1 MAIYI
6 DQHTQVLI
14 QGITGRQGTFHAWQM
29 VKYGTKVVAG
39 VSPGKGGQK
48 IDDIPVYNTVAEAVN
63 DQPIDASILFVPAA
77 SAKDGAFE
85 AMAAGVKLLVL
96 LPEHIP
102 IHDAM
107 AIVNYAKC
115 KGTTVIGPNTFGVV
129 SSGKCK
135 IGIPPNQYFVPG
147 PVGVVARSGTLSY
160 EIVGA
165 MAAERLGTTTV
176 VGLGGDRVVGLNFI
190 DVLKEFQK
198 DPETKVI
205 VLVGEIGGTAEE
217 EAAAY
222 IKEHITKP
230 VVAYLAGKSAPAGK
244 RMGHAGA
251 IIERGMGTFEGKVK
265 ALNAVG
271 VDVAT
276 LSFEVPELVKKALNK
291 KIAFGA

>member
-6 DQHTQVLI
+6 NENTKVLV
-14 QGITGRQGTFHAWQM
+14 QGITGNQGTFHTRQM

-39 VSPGKGGQK
+39 TSPGKGGQK
-48 IDDIPVYNTVAEAVN
+48 VDDIPVFNSVAEAMQN
-63 DQPIDASILFVPAA
+63 TQIDASILFVPAA
-77 SAKDGAFE
+77 FAKDGAFE
-85 AMAAGVKLLVL
+85 AINAGVKVLVM

-102 IHDAM
+102 VHDAM
-107 AIVNYAKC
+107 AIMNYARA
-115 KGTTVIGPNTFGVV
+115 KGTTIIGPNTFGLV

-135 IGIPPNQYFVPG
+135 IGIMPNQYFIPG

-160 EIVGA
+160 EIVGS
-165 MAAERLGTTTV
+165 MANAGLGTTTV

-190 DVLKEFQK
+190 DVLPEFEK
-198 DPETKVI
+198 DPETKAI

-222 IKEHITKP
+222 IKQYISKP
-230 VVAYLAGKSAPAGK
+230 VVAYLAGKSAPPGK

-271 VDVAT
+271 VEVAS
-276 LSFEVPELVKKALNK
+276 LSFEVPELVKKVLK
-291 KIAFGA
+291 

>member
-6 DQHTQVLI
+6 DEHTHVLI
-14 QGITGRQGTFHAWQM
+14 QGITGNQGAFHARQM
-29 VKYGTKVVAG
+29 VEYGTKVAAG

-48 IDDIPVYNTVAEAVN
+48 IEGIPVYHTVGEAMEHHR
-63 DQPIDASILFVPAA
+63 IHASILFVPAA
-77 SAKDGAFE
+77 FAKDGAFE
-85 AMAAGVKLLVL
+85 AINAGIKVLVM

-102 IHDAM
+102 VHDAM
-107 AIVNYAKC
+107 AILSYAKS
-115 KGTTVIGPNTFGVV
+115 KGTTVIGPNTFGLV

-135 IGIPPNQYFVPG
+135 IGIPPNRYFVPG

-160 EIVGA
+160 EIVGS
-165 MAAERLGTTTV
+165 MAAAGLGTTTV

-190 DVLKEFQK
+190 DVLAQFEE

-205 VLVGEIGGTAEE
+205 VLVGEIGGSAEE

-222 IKEHITKP
+222 IKDHVTKP
-230 VVAYLAGKSAPAGK
+230 VVAYLAGKSAPPGK

-251 IIERGMGTFEGKVK
+251 IIERGMGTFAGKVQ

-271 VDVAT
+271 VEVAS
-276 LSFEVPELVKKALNK
+276 LSFEVPELVKKHLK
-291 KIAFGA
+291 

>member
-6 DQHTQVLI
+6 DENTHVLI
-14 QGITGRQGTFHAWQM
+14 QGITGNQGAFHARQM
-29 VKYGTKVVAG
+29 VEYGTKVVAG

-48 IDDIPVYNTVAEAVN
+48 IDNIPVYNSVAEAMEHQV
-63 DQPIDASILFVPAA
+63 IHASILFVPAA
-77 SAKDGAFE
+77 FAKDGAFE
-85 AMAAGVKLLVL
+85 AINAGIKVLVM

-102 IHDAM
+102 MHDAM
-107 AIVNYAKC
+107 AILSFAKS
-115 KGTTVIGPNTFGVV
+115 KGTTIIGPNTFGLV

-135 IGIPPNQYFVPG
+135 IGIPPNKYFVPG

-160 EIVGA
+160 EIVGS
-165 MAAERLGTTTV
+165 MAAAGLGTTTV
-176 VGLGGDRVVGLNFI
+176 VGLGGDRIVGLNFI
-190 DVLKEFQK
+190 DVLTEFEK

-205 VLVGEIGGTAEE
+205 VLVGEIGGSAEE

-222 IKEHITKP
+222 IKDHVTKP

-271 VDVAT
+271 VEVAS
-276 LSFEVPELVKKALNK
+276 LSFEVPELVKKLLK
-291 KIAFGA
+291 

>member
-6 DQHTQVLI
+6 DDHTQVLI
-14 QGITGRQGTFHAWQM
+14 QGITGNQGTFHARQM
-29 VKYGTKVVAG
+29 VQYGTKVAAG

-48 IDDIPVYNTVAEAVN
+48 IDYIPVYNSVAEAIEHHA
-63 DQPIDASILFVPAA
+63 IDASILFVPAA
-77 SAKDGAFE
+77 FAKDGAFE
-85 AMAAGVKLLVL
+85 AIAAGVKVLVL

-102 IHDAM
+102 VHDAM
-107 AIVNYAKC
+107 AIVSYAKS
-115 KGTTVIGPNTFGVV
+115 KGTTVIGPNTFGLA

-135 IGIPPNQYFVPG
+135 IGIPPNRYFVPG

-165 MAAERLGTTTV
+165 MAAAGIGTTTV

-190 DVLKEFQK
+190 DVLAEFEK
-198 DPETKVI
+198 DAETKAI

-222 IKEHITKP
+222 IKAHITKP
-230 VVAYLAGKSAPAGK
+230 VVAYLAGKSAPPGK

-251 IIERGMGTFEGKVK
+251 IIERGMGTFEGKVR
-265 ALNAVG
+265 ALNAAG
-271 VDVAT
+271 VEVAS
-276 LSFEVPELVKKALNK
+276 LSFEVPELVQKALNR
-291 KIAFGA
+291 